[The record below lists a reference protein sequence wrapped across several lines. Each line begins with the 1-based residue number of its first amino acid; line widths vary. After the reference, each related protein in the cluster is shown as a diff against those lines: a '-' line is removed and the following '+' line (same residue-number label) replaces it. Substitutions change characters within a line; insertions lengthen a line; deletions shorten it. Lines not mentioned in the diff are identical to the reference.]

1 MGLISSLKK
10 AFSKPYK
17 TVSVAEAKDLL
28 SSGAALIDVRSAQE
42 WRSGRA
48 PQAKH
53 LPLDRLQAGTVATN
67 KSRAVIAMCASG
79 VRSASAARLLASQGY
94 EAYSLR
100 SGIGAWRQA
109 GEPVR

>member
-1 MGLISSLKK
+1 MRLIDSFKK

-17 TVSVAEAKDLL
+17 TISVAQAKELL
-28 SSGAALIDVRSAQE
+28 GSGATLIDVRSAQE

-53 LPLDRLQAGTVATN
+53 IPLDRLQTSTAGIQKT
-67 KSRAVIAMCASG
+67 RPVIAVCASG
-79 VRSASAARLLASQGY
+79 VRSASAARLLATQGY
-94 EAYSLR
+94 QAYSLR
-100 SGIGAWRQA
+100 GGMSAWRQA